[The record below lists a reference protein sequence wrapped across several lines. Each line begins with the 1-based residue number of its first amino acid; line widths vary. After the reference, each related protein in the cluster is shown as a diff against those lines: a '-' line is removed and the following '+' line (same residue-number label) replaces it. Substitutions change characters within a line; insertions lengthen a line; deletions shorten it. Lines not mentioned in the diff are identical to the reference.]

1 MNKVVRGY
9 IFSRPFEGE
18 RAPQH
23 IQNLVIRD
31 FCKKNNLDY
40 RLSVSEYIFK
50 NTHLILSQ
58 VIDEINSL
66 DGIVAYSMLQ
76 MPSDKVVRKKYL
88 SKIINKKKTIYFAL
102 EDLKVS
108 NNVEFDLF
116 EEIWRINQLLPQ
128 CKMNISYG

>member
-1 MNKVVRGY
+1 M
-9 IFSRPFEGE
+9 
-18 RAPQH
+18 
-23 IQNLVIRD
+23 
-31 FCKKNNLDY
+31 
-40 RLSVSEYIFK
+40 
-50 NTHLILSQ
+50 ILSQ

-116 EEIWRINQLLPQ
+116 EEI
-128 CKMNISYG
+128 

>member
-1 MNKVVRGY
+1 MNQVVRGY

-40 RLSVSEYIFK
+40 RLSVSEYVFQE
-50 NTHLILSQ
+50 TYLILAQ
-58 VIDEINSL
+58 AIDEIDHL

-76 MPSDKVVRKKYL
+76 MPNEKTMRKRFI
-88 SKIINKKKTIYFAL
+88 SKLINKNKTIFFAV
-102 EDLKVS
+102 EDLKIS
-108 NNVEFDLF
+108 NLDEFELF
-116 EEIWRINQLLPQ
+116 EEIWSINQILHR
-128 CKMNISYG
+128 CKLNI

>member
-1 MNKVVRGY
+1 MKQVVRGY

-40 RLSVSEYIFK
+40 RLSVSEYVFQE
-50 NTHLILSQ
+50 TYLILAQ
-58 VIDEINSL
+58 VIDEIDHL

-76 MPSDKVVRKKYL
+76 MPNEKTMRKRFI
-88 SKIINKKKTIYFAL
+88 SKLINKNKTIFFAV
-102 EDLKVS
+102 EDIKIS
-108 NNVEFDLF
+108 NLDEFELF
-116 EEIWRINQLLPQ
+116 EEIWSINQILHR
-128 CKMNISYG
+128 CKLNI

>member
-1 MNKVVRGY
+1 MNKIVRGY
-9 IFSRPFEGE
+9 IFSRSFEGE

-31 FCKKNNLDY
+31 FCKKNDLDY
-40 RLSVSEYIFK
+40 RLSVSEYIFE

-66 DGIVAYSMLQ
+66 DGIVAYSILQ
-76 MPSDKVVRKKYL
+76 MPSDMFLRKKFI
-88 SKIINKKKTIYFAL
+88 SKIIQKKKIIYFAL

-108 NNVEFDLF
+108 NKNEYDLF
-116 EEIWRINQLLPQ
+116 EEIWRINQLLPN
-128 CKMNISYG
+128 CEINI

>member
-1 MNKVVRGY
+1 MNKIVRGY
-9 IFSRPFEGE
+9 IFSRSFEGE

-31 FCKKNNLDY
+31 FCKKNDLDY
-40 RLSVSEYIFK
+40 RLSVSEYIFE

-66 DGIVAYSMLQ
+66 DGIVAYSILQ
-76 MPSDKVVRKKYL
+76 MPSDMFLRKKFI
-88 SKIINKKKTIYFAL
+88 SKIIQKKKTIYFAL

-108 NNVEFDLF
+108 NKNEYDLF
-116 EEIWRINQLLPQ
+116 EEIWRINQLLPN
-128 CKMNISYG
+128 CEINI